1 MLKEYYQIKDKCRA
15 GLLNYLAEAV
25 SLLPE
30 ANNPRILDIGCGTGI
45 PTIWL
50 AEKYGGTITAI
61 DTDKDALNWLQK
73 KIINKDLEN
82 QITVINISFNALM
95 EHQRFFDIILAE
107 GFLNVI
113 GFEQGFVKLVEM
125 LKGGGYFVIHDEYKD
140 HEKKCDFIRKNNC
153 DLVGTV
159 FLDEN
164 VWWNNY
170 YKQLDAEINSRG
182 NRQIK
187 DLFKSELNEIEYYRK
202 DPLPFRSIYYIV
214 KRHFGKN

>member
-1 MLKEYYQIKDKCRA
+1 MTKEYYQIKDKCRE
-15 GLLNYLAEAV
+15 GVLKYLAEAV

-61 DTDKDALNWLQK
+61 DIDKDALNWLQK
-73 KIINKDLEN
+73 KIINKNLEN
-82 QITVINISFNALM
+82 QITVMNISFNDLK
-95 EHQRFFDIILAE
+95 EHHRFFDIILAE

-113 GFEQGFVKLVEM
+113 GFDQGFVKLVEM

-159 FLDEN
+159 FLDES
-164 VWWNNY
+164 VWWNDY
-170 YKQLDAEINSRG
+170 YRQLEIGIESVDVKQN
-182 NRQIK
+182 N
-187 DLFKSELNEIEYYRK
+187 DLFKAELNELELYKK
-202 DPLPFRSIYYIV
+202 DPSLFRSIYYVVI
-214 KRHFGKN
+214 KQ